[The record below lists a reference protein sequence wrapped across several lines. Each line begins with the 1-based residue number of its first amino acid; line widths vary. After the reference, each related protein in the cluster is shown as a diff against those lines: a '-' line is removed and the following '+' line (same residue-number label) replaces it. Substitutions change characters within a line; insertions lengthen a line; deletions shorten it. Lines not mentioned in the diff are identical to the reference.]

1 MADDTDDERDA
12 TFCFGMVIRRG
23 KRLWRPPIIERAAI
37 LSARYG
43 GCPWPARPTA
53 ADWDPIGRWVSFE
66 LFFSRV
72 VLATGMC
79 NVLVFKD
86 KDVECSIGNAVRMKI
101 ANKLERHD

>member
-1 MADDTDDERDA
+1 MGVPDCAADDADDERDA

-53 ADWDPIGRWVSFE
+53 ADWDPIGRC
-66 LFFSRV
+66 V

-86 KDVECSIGNAVRMKI
+86 EDVECSIGNAVRMKI

>member
-1 MADDTDDERDA
+1 MGVPDCAADDADDERDA
-12 TFCFGMVIRRG
+12 TFCFGMEIRRG

-43 GCPWPARPTA
+43 
-53 ADWDPIGRWVSFE
+53 
-66 LFFSRV
+66 V

-86 KDVECSIGNAVRMKI
+86 KDVECSIGNAVRMKT